1 MTLPSSGNPISFS
14 QISGE
19 FGDNDTSSL
28 GGYRIRSGNQS
39 YPQDFGGGF
48 SVTGLDTGIPSSGPI
63 KFSDFYGKSLNIV
76 VDFHSGGTETRQN
89 AKTRFSSNSVSVI
102 GGYASKPASTS
113 GKKVTV
119 YVNKTIGS
127 DTNAVNNVALKTGN
141 WDSNTTLNIRI
152 GTSGNVVGSGGNG
165 GRGGNGGNTNGEPGT
180 AGSSA
185 LGITFAGTTITNNGK
200 IQSGYGG
207 GGGGAG
213 RGRSVSA
220 GKKSSVFRTQSGG
233 GGGGGAGQLGG
244 QGGSGGTGGNN
255 FNGGAGGTGQLTTAG
270 TSGAGGSE
278 SGAGATGGGPNIDA
292 TAANAPN
299 GGGSGG
305 GSGGQGG
312 ANGFAII
319 TSSGSGPTISGNAV
333 VGRTQTST
341 TPT

>member
-48 SVTGLDTGIPSSGPI
+48 SVSSLDTGIPSSGPI

-76 VDFHSGGTETRQN
+76 VDFHTGGAETRQN
-89 AKTRFSSNSVSVI
+89 AKTRFNSNNVSVI
-102 GGYASKPASTS
+102 GGYASKPANTS

-119 YVNKTIGS
+119 YVNKQIGS
-127 DTNAVNNVALKTGN
+127 NTNSRFNVALKTGN
-141 WDSNTTLNIRI
+141 WDSNTTLNIRT
-152 GTSGNVVGSGGNG
+152 GTSGKIFGSGGTG

-180 AGSSA
+180 EGSSA
-185 LGITFAGTTITNNGK
+185 LGITFAGTTITNNGR

-233 GGGGGAGQLGG
+233 GGGGGAGRPIG
-244 QGGSGGTGGNN
+244 QGGPGGTGGNN
-255 FNGGAGGTGQLTTAG
+255 FNGGAGGNGTNTVAG

-278 SGAGATGGGPNIDA
+278 SGAGGTGGGPNIDA
-292 TAANAPN
+292 NAAKAPN
-299 GGGSGG
+299 GGNSGG

-312 ANGFAII
+312 NNGFAII
-319 TSSGSGPTISGNAV
+319 TSGSAPSISGNAII
-333 VGRTQTST
+333 GRTKTNT
-341 TPT
+341 NPT